1 MDTDK
6 SVQQGVQQSVGT
18 HVQAQSAGTH
28 VQQRVQGTVQAQ
40 IDNKGFGMEVRVAI
54 LEERTKRM
62 DEDFK
67 ELTREVQVGF
77 ANIQKLMSRNPVKD
91 FISEHWMK
99 LLIFA
104 AMLLGKPAAEILKML
119 APLIKGVSG

>member
-6 SVQQGVQQSVGT
+6 SVQQSVQKI
-18 HVQAQSAGTH
+18 VQAQTDG
-28 VQQRVQGTVQAQ
+28 
-40 IDNKGFGMEVRVAI
+40 KGFGMEVRVAI

-67 ELTREVQVGF
+67 ELTREVRVGF
-77 ANIQKLMSRNPVKD
+77 ENIQKLMSRNPVKD

-104 AMLLGKPAAEILKML
+104 AMLLGKPAADILTVL
-119 APLIKGVSG
+119 EPIITGVSG

>member
-6 SVQQGVQQSVGT
+6 AVHTEG
-18 HVQAQSAGTH
+18 
-28 VQQRVQGTVQAQ
+28 
-40 IDNKGFGMEVRVAI
+40 KGLSMEVRVAI

-67 ELTREVQVGF
+67 DLTREVQVGF
-77 ANIQKLMSRNPVKD
+77 ANIQKLMSRNPVQD
-91 FISEHWMK
+91 FISENWK
-99 LLIFA
+99 TLLVFA

-119 APLIKGVSG
+119 EPLIEGLK

>member
-6 SVQQGVQQSVGT
+6 SVQEIVQEHTDG
-18 HVQAQSAGTH
+18 
-28 VQQRVQGTVQAQ
+28 
-40 IDNKGFGMEVRVAI
+40 KGFSMEVRVAI

-77 ANIQKLMSRNPVKD
+77 ENIQKLMSRNPVKD
-91 FISEHWMK
+91 FVSEHWK
-99 LLIFA
+99 TLLIFA
-104 AMLLGKPAAEILKML
+104 AMLLGKPAADILKVL
-119 APLIKGVSG
+119 EPLIKGVSG

>member
-6 SVQQGVQQSVGT
+6 AVHTEG
-18 HVQAQSAGTH
+18 
-28 VQQRVQGTVQAQ
+28 
-40 IDNKGFGMEVRVAI
+40 KGLSMEVRVAI

-77 ANIQKLMSRNPVKD
+77 ENIQKLMSRNPVKD
-91 FISEHWMK
+91 FVSEHWK
-99 LLIFA
+99 TLLIFA
-104 AMLLGKPAAEILKML
+104 AMLLGKPAADILRML
-119 APLIKGVSG
+119 EPLIKGVSG

>member
-6 SVQQGVQQSVGT
+6 LVQET
-18 HVQAQSAGTH
+18 VQA
-28 VQQRVQGTVQAQ
+28 TVQAQ
-40 IDNKGFGMEVRVAI
+40 TDDKGLGMEVRVAI

-67 ELTREVQVGF
+67 ELTREVRVGF
-77 ANIQKLMSRNPVKD
+77 ENIQKLMSRNPVKD
-91 FISEHWMK
+91 FISEYWMK

-104 AMLLGKPAAEILKML
+104 AMLLGKPAADILRTL
-119 APLIKGVSG
+119 EPIIIGISG

>member
-6 SVQQGVQQSVGT
+6 SVQATVQE
-18 HVQAQSAGTH
+18 
-28 VQQRVQGTVQAQ
+28 TVQAQ
-40 IDNKGFGMEVRVAI
+40 TDDKGFGMEVRVAI

-77 ANIQKLMSRNPVKD
+77 KNIQTLMSRNPVKD
-91 FISEHWMK
+91 FISEHWK
-99 LLIFA
+99 TLLIFA
-104 AMLLGKPAAEILKML
+104 AMLLGEPAADILKML
-119 APLIKGVSG
+119 EPLIKGIS

>member
-6 SVQQGVQQSVGT
+6 SVQQSVQESAQERAQERA
-18 HVQAQSAGTH
+18 QAQTG
-28 VQQRVQGTVQAQ
+28 G
-40 IDNKGFGMEVRVAI
+40 KGLEVRIAI

-77 ANIQKLMSRNPVKD
+77 ENIQKLMSRNPVKD
-91 FISEHWMK
+91 FISEHWLK

-104 AMLLGKPAAEILKML
+104 AMLLGQPAVDILKML
-119 APLIKGVSG
+119 EPLIKRASG

>member
-6 SVQQGVQQSVGT
+6 AVQETVQEI
-18 HVQAQSAGTH
+18 VQAQT
-28 VQQRVQGTVQAQ
+28 
-40 IDNKGFGMEVRVAI
+40 DDKGFGMEVRVAI

-77 ANIQKLMSRNPVKD
+77 ENIQKLMSRNPVKD
-91 FISEHWMK
+91 FVSEHWK
-99 LLIFA
+99 TLLVFA
-104 AMLLGKPAAEILKML
+104 AMLLGKPAADILKML
-119 APLIKGVSG
+119 EPLIKGVSG

>member
-6 SVQQGVQQSVGT
+6 SVQGTVQEI
-18 HVQAQSAGTH
+18 VQAQTDG
-28 VQQRVQGTVQAQ
+28 
-40 IDNKGFGMEVRVAI
+40 KGFGMEVRVAI

-67 ELTREVQVGF
+67 NLTREVQVGF
-77 ANIQKLMSRNPVKD
+77 ENIQKLMSRNPVKD
-91 FISEHWMK
+91 FVSEHWK
-99 LLIFA
+99 TLLIFA

-119 APLIKGVSG
+119 EPLIKGVSG

>member
-6 SVQQGVQQSVGT
+6 SVQEI
-18 HVQAQSAGTH
+18 VQAQTDG
-28 VQQRVQGTVQAQ
+28 
-40 IDNKGFGMEVRVAI
+40 KGFDMEVRVAI

-67 ELTREVQVGF
+67 NLTREVQVGF
-77 ANIQKLMSRNPVKD
+77 ENIQKLMSRNPVKD
-91 FISEHWMK
+91 FISEHWLK

-104 AMLLGKPAAEILKML
+104 AMLLGQPAADILKVLQPM
-119 APLIKGVSG
+119 IKGGSG

>member
-6 SVQQGVQQSVGT
+6 SVQQSVQQSVQEI
-18 HVQAQSAGTH
+18 VQSQTDG
-28 VQQRVQGTVQAQ
+28 
-40 IDNKGFGMEVRVAI
+40 KGFGMEVRVAI

-77 ANIQKLMSRNPVKD
+77 ENIQKLMSRNPVKD
-91 FISEHWMK
+91 FVSEHWMK

-104 AMLLGKPAAEILKML
+104 AMLLG
-119 APLIKGVSG
+119 

>member
-6 SVQQGVQQSVGT
+6 SVQKI
-18 HVQAQSAGTH
+18 
-28 VQQRVQGTVQAQ
+28 VQAQ
-40 IDNKGFGMEVRVAI
+40 IDDKGFGMEVRVAI

-77 ANIQKLMSRNPVKD
+77 EKIQTLMSRNPVKD

-119 APLIKGVSG
+119 TPLIKGVSG

>member
-6 SVQQGVQQSVGT
+6 SVQATVQATVPAI
-18 HVQAQSAGTH
+18 VQAQT
-28 VQQRVQGTVQAQ
+28 
-40 IDNKGFGMEVRVAI
+40 DDKGFGMEVRVAI

-77 ANIQKLMSRNPVKD
+77 ENIQKLMSRNPVKD
-91 FISEHWMK
+91 FVSEHWK
-99 LLIFA
+99 TLLIFA
-104 AMLLGKPAAEILKML
+104 AMLLGKPAADILKML
-119 APLIKGVSG
+119 EPLIKGVSG

>member
-6 SVQQGVQQSVGT
+6 SVQATVQATVQEL
-18 HVQAQSAGTH
+18 VQAQTDG
-28 VQQRVQGTVQAQ
+28 
-40 IDNKGFGMEVRVAI
+40 KGFGMEVRVAI

-67 ELTREVQVGF
+67 NLTREVQVGF
-77 ANIQKLMSRNPVKD
+77 ENIQKLMSRNPVQD
-91 FISEHWMK
+91 FVSEHWK
-99 LLIFA
+99 TLLIFA

-119 APLIKGVSG
+119 EPLIKGVSG

>member
-6 SVQQGVQQSVGT
+6 SVQEI
-18 HVQAQSAGTH
+18 VQAT
-28 VQQRVQGTVQAQ
+28 VQETVQAQ
-40 IDNKGFGMEVRVAI
+40 TDDKGFGMEVRVAI

-77 ANIQKLMSRNPVKD
+77 ENIQKLMSRNPVKD
-91 FISEHWMK
+91 FVSEHWK
-99 LLIFA
+99 TLLIFA
-104 AMLLGKPAAEILKML
+104 AMLLGKPAADILKML
-119 APLIKGVSG
+119 EPLIKGVSG

>member
-6 SVQQGVQQSVGT
+6 SVQETVQEI
-18 HVQAQSAGTH
+18 VQAQTDG
-28 VQQRVQGTVQAQ
+28 
-40 IDNKGFGMEVRVAI
+40 KGFDMEVRVAI

-77 ANIQKLMSRNPVKD
+77 ENIQKLMSRNPVKD
-91 FISEHWMK
+91 FISEHWLK

-104 AMLLGKPAAEILKML
+104 AMLLGKPAADILQVL
-119 APLIKGVSG
+119 EPLIKGISR

>member
-6 SVQQGVQQSVGT
+6 SVQQSVQQSVQEI
-18 HVQAQSAGTH
+18 VQAQT
-28 VQQRVQGTVQAQ
+28 
-40 IDNKGFGMEVRVAI
+40 DDKGFGMDVRVAI

-67 ELTREVQVGF
+67 ELTREVRVGF
-77 ANIQKLMSRNPVKD
+77 ENIQNLMARNPVKD

-104 AMLLGKPAAEILKML
+104 AMLLGQPAADILKVL

>member
-6 SVQQGVQQSVGT
+6 LVQGAVQGA
-18 HVQAQSAGTH
+18 VQA
-28 VQQRVQGTVQAQ
+28 TVQAHTE
-40 IDNKGFGMEVRVAI
+40 GRGSGMEVRVAI

-77 ANIQKLMSRNPVKD
+77 ENIQKLMARNPVKD

-104 AMLLGKPAAEILKML
+104 AMLLGKPAADILKML
-119 APLIKGVSG
+119 EPLIKGVQ

>member
-6 SVQQGVQQSVGT
+6 SVQQS
-18 HVQAQSAGTH
+18 VQAQTDG
-28 VQQRVQGTVQAQ
+28 
-40 IDNKGFGMEVRVAI
+40 KGFGMEVRVAI

-91 FISEHWMK
+91 FISEHWQV

-104 AMLLGKPAAEILKML
+104 AMLLGKPAADILKML
-119 APLIKGVSG
+119 EPLIKGISG

>member
-6 SVQQGVQQSVGT
+6 SVQQSA
-18 HVQAQSAGTH
+18 QAQT
-28 VQQRVQGTVQAQ
+28 
-40 IDNKGFGMEVRVAI
+40 DDKGFGMEVRVAI

-67 ELTREVQVGF
+67 DLTREVQVGF
-77 ANIQKLMSRNPVKD
+77 ENIQKLMSRNPVQD
-91 FISEHWMK
+91 FISENWK
-99 LLIFA
+99 TLLVFA

-119 APLIKGVSG
+119 EPLIKGLQ

>member
-6 SVQQGVQQSVGT
+6 SVQQSVPAVVQQSVQQS
-18 HVQAQSAGTH
+18 VPAQ
-28 VQQRVQGTVQAQ
+28 
-40 IDNKGFGMEVRVAI
+40 DNKGFGMEVRVAI

-77 ANIQKLMSRNPVKD
+77 ENIQKLMSRNPVKD

-104 AMLLGKPAAEILKML
+104 AMLLGKPAADILKML
-119 APLIKGVSG
+119 EPLIKGASG

>member
-6 SVQQGVQQSVGT
+6 SVQ
-18 HVQAQSAGTH
+18 
-28 VQQRVQGTVQAQ
+28 GTVQATVQ
-40 IDNKGFGMEVRVAI
+40 AQTDGKGFDMEVRVAI

-67 ELTREVQVGF
+67 NLTREVQVGF
-77 ANIQKLMSRNPVKD
+77 ENIQKLMSRNPVKD
-91 FISEHWMK
+91 FVSEHWMK

>member
-6 SVQQGVQQSVGT
+6 SVQEI
-18 HVQAQSAGTH
+18 VQA
-28 VQQRVQGTVQAQ
+28 TVQAQ
-40 IDNKGFGMEVRVAI
+40 TDDKGSGMEVRVAI

-67 ELTREVQVGF
+67 ELTREVRLGF
-77 ANIQKLMSRNPVKD
+77 ENIQKLMSRNPVKD
-91 FISEHWMK
+91 FISEHWK
-99 LLIFA
+99 TLLVFA

-119 APLIKGVSG
+119 EPLIKGVSG

>member
-6 SVQQGVQQSVGT
+6 SVQKI
-18 HVQAQSAGTH
+18 
-28 VQQRVQGTVQAQ
+28 VQAQ
-40 IDNKGFGMEVRVAI
+40 IDDKGFGMEVRVAI

-77 ANIQKLMSRNPVKD
+77 ENIQKLMSRNPVKD

-104 AMLLGKPAAEILKML
+104 AMLLGKPAADILRML
-119 APLIKGVSG
+119 EPILIGISG